1 MIKKLVFAL
10 LISSTTFFTFA
21 QEIDLT
27 NWKVT
32 LPITKEN
39 GKLVELESPEIQNF
53 EQINKVK
60 PFFYRDLID
69 SAIVFHAYP
78 AQTTRNTK
86 YSRTE
91 LREQMEPGSN
101 KVNWTFEQGG
111 RMRGTLSVPEV
122 TQKSNGDYHR
132 VIIMQIHGRLS
143 NEQRDLIGEDD
154 NNAPPILK
162 IYWDEGKIRVKTKV
176 LKNPKM
182 TDEELLHEKA
192 WGDDK
197 GRNFKEIVGTDK
209 FTLEVNVSKGLMTIT
224 LNDKE
229 TFVYKGAD
237 IDRWGIF
244 ENYFKAGN
252 YFQSRDEG
260 SYAKVKYFN
269 LEVTHS
275 ENNKYVKKKI
285 YLKNEEVK
293 EVSAV
298 KSGFDPTF
306 WKLELP
312 SGYKAS
318 AWKLSNYEKDKF
330 VKPFFY
336 KDSAVNAIVMEA
348 FEVENSTSKSKYI
361 RNNLR
366 EQMQPGSNDV
376 NWTMKKGG
384 ILEAEVQVTKMS
396 TTESGKLHRTLLI
409 QVDGKTSSKQTEE
422 LGLEKAVSMPFLKI
436 YWEDGRIR
444 VNRRILKD
452 DAVVG
457 DALLLKSSWKE
468 DKGIYSRDKIDYEKV
483 IIRVELRKGRV
494 EIQINDEKP
503 IVFKDFSVSQWY
515 FENYFTVGNYLQT
528 RDEGAHSIVK
538 YYSLNVSH
546 EKNK

>member
-1 MIKKLVFAL
+1 MIKKLVFAAVF
-10 LISSTTFFTFA
+10 ITTANFAFT

-39 GKLVELESPEIQNF
+39 GKLVELESPEIQKF
-53 EQINKVK
+53 EEKEKVK
-60 PFFYRDLID
+60 PFFYRDPKD
-69 SAIVFHAYP
+69 NAIVFKAYP
-78 AQTTRNTK
+78 AQTTKNTK

-132 VIIMQIHGRLS
+132 VIIMQIHGRLT

-154 NNAPPILK
+154 NNAPPMLK

-176 LKNPKM
+176 LKDAKM

-192 WGDDK
+192 WGNDK
-197 GRNFKEIVGTDK
+197 GKNFKEIVGTDK
-209 FTLEVNVSKGLMTIT
+209 FTLEVNVTKGLMTIT
-224 LNDKE
+224 LNDRE
-229 TFVYKGAD
+229 TFTYKGED
-237 IDRWGIF
+237 IERWGIF

-260 SYAKVKYFN
+260 SYGIVNYYA
-269 LEVTHS
+269 LEVSHDG
-275 ENNKYVKKKI
+275 ENKYDKKK
-285 YLKNEEVK
+285 LKDAIKPPVISK
-293 EVSAV
+293 D
-298 KSGFDPTF
+298 GFDPTH

-312 SGYKAS
+312 SGYKAG
-318 AWKLSNYEKDKF
+318 AWKLSNYEKDAF

-336 KDSAVNAIVMEA
+336 KDSADGALVMEA
-348 FEVENSTSKSKYI
+348 YQVENSTSKSKYI

-366 EQMQPGSNDV
+366 EQMQPGSNNV
-376 NWTMKKGG
+376 NWTMKMGG
-384 ILEAEVQVTKMS
+384 IIETEVQVTKMS
-396 TTESGKLHRTLLI
+396 TAESGKYHRTLLM
-409 QVDGKTSSKQTEE
+409 QVDGKTSLKQTEE

-436 YWEDGRIR
+436 YWEDGMIR
-444 VNRRILKD
+444 VNRRVLKD
-452 DAVVG
+452 DTVVG

-468 DKGIYSRDKIDYEKV
+468 DKGTYSRNKIDFEKV
-483 IIRVELRKGRV
+483 KLRIELKKGRI
-494 EIQINDEKP
+494 EILINNEKP

-528 RDEGAHSIVK
+528 RDENAHSIVK
-538 YYSLNVSH
+538 YYDLNVSH
-546 EKNK
+546 EKKNK